1 MSAAT
6 STKRNLLRE
15 QPGPSTYVNDALYER
30 LFRIAEQWSEVGPT
44 VPTSQ
49 AAVVT
54 ALLNQECRLLDDER
68 FEDWLDLFVEECVY
82 WIPSDVVPQDPRRE
96 ITWELQDR
104 RRLEDRVARIR
115 TGQAFSQIPP
125 TRTRHCLS
133 NIEIWTAG
141 TDELRVRTNLT
152 IHTYRKGE
160 QQTLP
165 CMGGYVL
172 QRQANDAWLIE
183 LKQINLIDADQA
195 QGNISFFL

>member
-1 MSAAT
+1 MSASAT
-6 STKRNLLRE
+6 TKRNLLRE
-15 QPGPSTYVNDALYER
+15 HPGPSTYVDDALYER
-30 LFRIAEQWSEVGPT
+30 LLQIAAQWSEAGLA
-44 VPTSQ
+44 VPAPQ
-49 AAVVT
+49 AATVT
-54 ALLNQECRLLDDER
+54 ALLNQECRLLDDGR
-68 FEDWLDLFVEECVY
+68 FEEWLNLFVEECIY

-115 TGQAFSQIPP
+115 TGHAFSQIPP

-133 NIEIWTAG
+133 NIEIWAFG
-141 TDELRVRTNLT
+141 ADELRVRTNLT

-172 QRQANDAWLIE
+172 QRQAEDDWLIE